1 MSLRKK
7 PLRVLPNPWTF
18 IHPDHGPQGH
28 VHVDTGGR
36 GSEPSY
42 VGSEIDRE
50 RTKITEVRPEKDPRP
65 HRQVTVFRFPA
76 LNDTLDGPSK
86 DFADGI
92 EVPRS
97 PYYLDRLRD
106 GDLVPADKAT
116 ADAFPCR
123 FSSLAEA
130 RAAGIAACDALHGP
144 GAFAEAFAK
153 FAPKTK
159 SPTAGG
165 SK

>member
-50 RTKITEVRPEKDPRP
+50 RTKITEVRPASDPRSN
-65 HRQVTVFRFPA
+65 RQITVFKFPA
-76 LNDTLDGPSK
+76 LNETLDGPTK
-86 DFADGI
+86 DSDGI
-92 EVPRS
+92 ELPRS

-116 ADAFPCR
+116 ADAVPCR
-123 FSSLAEA
+123 FKSLDEA
-130 RAAGIAACDALHGP
+130 RAAGIAECDALHGP
-144 GAFAEAFAK
+144 GAFAEAFPK
-153 FAPKTK
+153 LAPKPKAST
-159 SPTAGG
+159 SGG